1 MKPSMYSILHSTGV
15 CVKCQSD
22 FSGLKSK
29 THGICHLE
37 RAFQK
42 KKKRHNT
49 VALLRVLMVETFTI
63 KANVDKKIILIVWP
77 FKSFDDNLV
86 LNATVLH
93 KHRKRTSPLSPP
105 TYLHC
110 DSSWIALHWL
120 HFRVIAGSQS
130 AGSSTLC
137 LLDCH
142 SQRLLC
148 PHPVFLPLLLQ
159 DMAIT

>member
-37 RAFQK
+37 GAFQK
-42 KKKRHNT
+42 VTSQRVLT
-49 VALLRVLMVETFTI
+49 VATFTI
-63 KANVDKKIILIVWP
+63 KSEYWQDQPYCMAFNIFSCQTGVKCNSSAQAQKED
-77 FKSFDDNLV
+77 F
-86 LNATVLH
+86 
-93 KHRKRTSPLSPP
+93 SPSPIH
-105 TYLHC
+105 LHC
-110 DSSWIALHWL
+110 DSSRIVLHWL

-130 AGSSTLC
+130 AGSPTLC

-142 SQRLLC
+142 STEVVMSSPCLSALAS
-148 PHPVFLPLLLQ
+148 Q